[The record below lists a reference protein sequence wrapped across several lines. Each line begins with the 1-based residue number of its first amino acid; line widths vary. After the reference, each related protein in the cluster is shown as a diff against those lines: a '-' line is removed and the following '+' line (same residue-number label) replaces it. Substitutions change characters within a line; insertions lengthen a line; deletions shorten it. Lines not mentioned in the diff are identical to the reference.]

1 MKIILDNGK
10 EYEFAVGTSEHN
22 VMQAMLNIINNDNTP
37 NIEEICKC
45 FSLET
50 LQPLYSRDNLA
61 KSSWY
66 EGKLY
71 RNGKPV

>member
-1 MKIILDNGK
+1 MENNVQMKISIVIPVYYN
-10 EYEFAVGTSEHN
+10 
-22 VMQAMLNIINNDNTP
+22 
-37 NIEEICKC
+37 EEN
-45 FSLET
+45 